1 MRMDWLPSAK
11 YQNYAPIQFARFGNI
26 RYFCKIALKLG
37 CCYEKTDTCVGY
49 NHYDALTVTAQ
60 GVDGIKRNSSY
71 LYGEGGG
78 VTLQAAKEAAL
89 ADLIQKISV
98 TVHSDFTSKEREL
111 NQDGNVTSDA
121 EYQSI
126 IRSYSTATLTNV
138 KTIVLKPEPD
148 ASVFLYIAKSEIDR
162 IFESRVAKAKEFVGN
177 ADEALKNGQI
187 DDALR
192 YYYWSYCLVKSLR
205 YPNEAKI
212 FVDGQ
217 ERSLLAWLPT
227 RIDDVM
233 GKVKVQ
239 SRRTADNT
247 YEITATYD
255 GRPVRSMDY
264 TYFDG
269 VDNSPVYSILDGKG
283 LVELRPGMAMDAV
296 QLKLEYEFR
305 GLSRN
310 DSEVEAVVG
319 AMKPAV
325 YRRAYHRVALDGAAA
340 PAESTSTDV
349 NGSMQSPLALT
360 DMGTLGTAVMKPVM
374 QALRSGSIEQCR
386 KKFTA
391 EGWEEFSKLMG
402 YGKVTLMDDI
412 HLDYFADGD
421 CVVCRG
427 LPVSCRFNRGRVF
440 NEKLS
445 FYIDS
450 NSKQITHVA
459 MGLGREAMN
468 DVVLGHLDW
477 SEKSRTRIV
486 GFLED
491 YRTSYATKNL
501 EYLDKV
507 FDDNAVIVLGKRL
520 QVAPQLNKEGYMN
533 NHRVQFTQL
542 TKREFLRNLRRQF
555 QSKDYINLHFS
566 QNRIYQLQKGVE
578 RYGIEIKQDYYSS
591 NYGDTG
597 YLTMIFDLT
606 NPDQPVIHVRTWQE
620 QPDPN
625 FGVVSP
631 ADF

>member
-1 MRMDWLPSAK
+1 MKRLTL
-11 YQNYAPIQFARFGNI
+11 
-26 RYFCKIALKLG
+26 ALG
-37 CCYEKTDTCVGY
+37 IIITM
-49 NHYDALTVTAQ
+49 ALTVTAQ

-78 VTLQAAKEAAL
+78 ATLQAAKEAAL

-126 IRSYSTATLTNV
+126 IRSYSTAALTNV

-255 GRPVRSMDY
+255 GLPVRSMDY

-325 YRRAYHRVALDGAAA
+325 YRRAYHRVALDGAAS

-374 QALRSGSIEQCR
+374 QALRSGFIEQCR

-491 YRTSYATKNL
+491 YRTAYATKNL

-597 YLTMIFDLT
+597 YLTLIFDLT

>member
-1 MRMDWLPSAK
+1 MKRLTL
-11 YQNYAPIQFARFGNI
+11 
-26 RYFCKIALKLG
+26 ALG
-37 CCYEKTDTCVGY
+37 IIITM
-49 NHYDALTVTAQ
+49 ALTVTAQ

-78 VTLQAAKEAAL
+78 ATLQAAKEAAL

-264 TYFDG
+264 TYFAG

-325 YRRAYHRVALDGAAA
+325 YRRAYHRVALDGAAS

-491 YRTSYATKNL
+491 YRTAYATKNL

>member
-1 MRMDWLPSAK
+1 MKRLTL
-11 YQNYAPIQFARFGNI
+11 
-26 RYFCKIALKLG
+26 ALG
-37 CCYEKTDTCVGY
+37 IIITM
-49 NHYDALTVTAQ
+49 ALTVTAQ

-325 YRRAYHRVALDGAAA
+325 YRRAYHRVALDGAAS

-459 MGLGREAMN
+459 KGLGREAMN

-491 YRTSYATKNL
+491 YRTAYATKNL

-597 YLTMIFDLT
+597 YLTLIFDLT

>member
-1 MRMDWLPSAK
+1 M
-11 YQNYAPIQFARFGNI
+11 
-26 RYFCKIALKLG
+26 
-37 CCYEKTDTCVGY
+37 
-49 NHYDALTVTAQ
+49 ALTVTAQ

-325 YRRAYHRVALDGAAA
+325 YRRAYHRVALDGAAS

-402 YGKVTLMDDI
+402 YGKVTLMGDI

-491 YRTSYATKNL
+491 YRTAYATKNL

-597 YLTMIFDLT
+597 YLTLIFDLT

>member
-1 MRMDWLPSAK
+1 MKRLTL
-11 YQNYAPIQFARFGNI
+11 
-26 RYFCKIALKLG
+26 AL
-37 CCYEKTDTCVGY
+37 CIIITM
-49 NHYDALTVTAQ
+49 ALTVTAQ

-325 YRRAYHRVALDGAAA
+325 YRRAYHRVALDGAAS

-450 NSKQITHVA
+450 NTKQITHVA

-486 GFLED
+486 GFRED
-491 YRTSYATKNL
+491 YRTAYATKNL

-597 YLTMIFDLT
+597 YLTLIFDLT

>member
-1 MRMDWLPSAK
+1 MKRL
-11 YQNYAPIQFARFGNI
+11 IL
-26 RYFCKIALKLG
+26 ALG
-37 CCYEKTDTCVGY
+37 IIITM
-49 NHYDALTVTAQ
+49 ALTVMAQ

-325 YRRAYHRVALDGAAA
+325 YRRAYHRVALDGAAS

-386 KKFTA
+386 QKFTA

-491 YRTSYATKNL
+491 YRTAYATKNL

-578 RYGIEIKQDYYSS
+578 LYGIEIKQDYYSS

-597 YLTMIFDLT
+597 YLTLIFDLT

>member
-1 MRMDWLPSAK
+1 MKRLILAWGIIITM
-11 YQNYAPIQFARFGNI
+11 
-26 RYFCKIALKLG
+26 
-37 CCYEKTDTCVGY
+37 
-49 NHYDALTVTAQ
+49 ALTVTAQ
-60 GVDGIKRNSSY
+60 GVDGIKRNGSY

-325 YRRAYHRVALDGAAA
+325 YRRAYHRVALDGAAS

-386 KKFTA
+386 QKFTA
-391 EGWEEFSKLMG
+391 DGWEEFSKLMG

-412 HLDYFADGD
+412 RLDYFADGD

-491 YRTSYATKNL
+491 YRTAYATKNL

-597 YLTMIFDLT
+597 YLTLIFDLT

>member
-1 MRMDWLPSAK
+1 MKRL
-11 YQNYAPIQFARFGNI
+11 IL
-26 RYFCKIALKLG
+26 ALG
-37 CCYEKTDTCVGY
+37 IIITM
-49 NHYDALTVTAQ
+49 ALTVTAQ

-162 IFESRVAKAKEFVGN
+162 IFELRVAKAKEFVGN

-217 ERSLLAWLPT
+217 ERSLLVWLPT

-325 YRRAYHRVALDGAAA
+325 YRRAYHRVALDGAAS

-491 YRTSYATKNL
+491 YRTAYATKNL

-597 YLTMIFDLT
+597 YLTLIFDLT

>member
-1 MRMDWLPSAK
+1 MKRL
-11 YQNYAPIQFARFGNI
+11 IL
-26 RYFCKIALKLG
+26 ALG
-37 CCYEKTDTCVGY
+37 IIITM
-49 NHYDALTVTAQ
+49 ALTVTAQ

-255 GRPVRSMDY
+255 GRPVRSMYY

-325 YRRAYHRVALDGAAA
+325 YRRAYHRVALDGAAS

-491 YRTSYATKNL
+491 YRTAYATKNL

-597 YLTMIFDLT
+597 YLTLIFDLT

>member
-1 MRMDWLPSAK
+1 MKRL
-11 YQNYAPIQFARFGNI
+11 IL
-26 RYFCKIALKLG
+26 ALG
-37 CCYEKTDTCVGY
+37 IIITM
-49 NHYDALTVTAQ
+49 ALTVTAQ

-325 YRRAYHRVALDGAAA
+325 YRRAYHRVALDGAAS

-491 YRTSYATKNL
+491 YRTAYATKNL

-597 YLTMIFDLT
+597 YLTLIFDLT

-625 FGVVSP
+625 FGVVSL

>member
-1 MRMDWLPSAK
+1 MKRLTL
-11 YQNYAPIQFARFGNI
+11 
-26 RYFCKIALKLG
+26 AL
-37 CCYEKTDTCVGY
+37 CIIITM
-49 NHYDALTVTAQ
+49 ALTVAAQ

-138 KTIVLKPEPD
+138 KTIVLKLEPD

-325 YRRAYHRVALDGAAA
+325 YRRAYHRVALDGAAS

-450 NSKQITHVA
+450 NTKQITHVA

-491 YRTSYATKNL
+491 YRTAYATKNL

-597 YLTMIFDLT
+597 YLTLIFDLT

>member
-1 MRMDWLPSAK
+1 MKRLTL
-11 YQNYAPIQFARFGNI
+11 
-26 RYFCKIALKLG
+26 ALG
-37 CCYEKTDTCVGY
+37 IIITM
-49 NHYDALTVTAQ
+49 ALTVTAQ

-325 YRRAYHRVALDGAAA
+325 YRRAYHRVALDGAAS

-402 YGKVTLMDDI
+402 YGKVSLMDDI

-450 NSKQITHVA
+450 NTKQITHVA

-491 YRTSYATKNL
+491 YRTAYATKNL

-597 YLTMIFDLT
+597 YLTLIFDLT

>member
-1 MRMDWLPSAK
+1 M
-11 YQNYAPIQFARFGNI
+11 
-26 RYFCKIALKLG
+26 
-37 CCYEKTDTCVGY
+37 
-49 NHYDALTVTAQ
+49 ALTVTAQ

-217 ERSLLAWLPT
+217 ERSLLVWLPT

-325 YRRAYHRVALDGAAA
+325 YRRAYHRVALDGAAS

-491 YRTSYATKNL
+491 YRTAYATKNL

-597 YLTMIFDLT
+597 YLTLIFDLT

>member
-1 MRMDWLPSAK
+1 MKRLTL
-11 YQNYAPIQFARFGNI
+11 
-26 RYFCKIALKLG
+26 ALG
-37 CCYEKTDTCVGY
+37 IIITM
-49 NHYDALTVTAQ
+49 ALTVTAQ

-111 NQDGNVTSDA
+111 NYDGNVTSDA

-325 YRRAYHRVALDGAAA
+325 YRRAYHRVALDGAAS

-477 SEKSRTRIV
+477 SEKSRMRIV

-491 YRTSYATKNL
+491 YRTAYATKNL

-597 YLTMIFDLT
+597 YLTLIFDLT

>member
-1 MRMDWLPSAK
+1 MKRLTL
-11 YQNYAPIQFARFGNI
+11 
-26 RYFCKIALKLG
+26 ALG
-37 CCYEKTDTCVGY
+37 IIITM
-49 NHYDALTVTAQ
+49 ALTVTAQ

-233 GKVKVQ
+233 DKVKVQ

-325 YRRAYHRVALDGAAA
+325 YRRAYHRVALDGAAS
-340 PAESTSTDV
+340 PEESTSTDV
-349 NGSMQSPLALT
+349 NGSMQSPLALS

-386 KKFTA
+386 QKFTA

-491 YRTSYATKNL
+491 YRTAYATKNL

-597 YLTMIFDLT
+597 YLTLIFDLT

>member
-1 MRMDWLPSAK
+1 MKRLTL
-11 YQNYAPIQFARFGNI
+11 
-26 RYFCKIALKLG
+26 ALG
-37 CCYEKTDTCVGY
+37 IIITM
-49 NHYDALTVTAQ
+49 ALTVTAQ

-192 YYYWSYCLVKSLR
+192 YYYCSYCLVKSLR

-325 YRRAYHRVALDGAAA
+325 YRRAYHRVALDGAAS

-491 YRTSYATKNL
+491 YRTAYATKNL

-597 YLTMIFDLT
+597 YLTLIFDLT

>member
-1 MRMDWLPSAK
+1 MKRLTL
-11 YQNYAPIQFARFGNI
+11 
-26 RYFCKIALKLG
+26 ALG
-37 CCYEKTDTCVGY
+37 IIITM
-49 NHYDALTVTAQ
+49 ALTVTAQ

-239 SRRTADNT
+239 SRRTTDNT

-264 TYFDG
+264 IYFDG

-325 YRRAYHRVALDGAAA
+325 YRRAYHRVALDGAAS
-340 PAESTSTDV
+340 PAESTLTDV

-491 YRTSYATKNL
+491 YRTAYATKNL

-597 YLTMIFDLT
+597 YLTLIFDLT

>member
-1 MRMDWLPSAK
+1 MKRL
-11 YQNYAPIQFARFGNI
+11 IL
-26 RYFCKIALKLG
+26 ALG
-37 CCYEKTDTCVGY
+37 IIITM
-49 NHYDALTVTAQ
+49 ALTVMAQ

-325 YRRAYHRVALDGAAA
+325 YRRAYHRVALDGAAS
-340 PAESTSTDV
+340 PEESTSTDV

-386 KKFTA
+386 QKFTA

-491 YRTSYATKNL
+491 YRTAYATKNL

-520 QVAPQLNKEGYMN
+520 QVAPQLNKEGYMS

-597 YLTMIFDLT
+597 YLTLIFDLT

>member
-1 MRMDWLPSAK
+1 MKRLTL
-11 YQNYAPIQFARFGNI
+11 
-26 RYFCKIALKLG
+26 ALG
-37 CCYEKTDTCVGY
+37 IIITM
-49 NHYDALTVTAQ
+49 ALTVMAQ

-78 VTLQAAKEAAL
+78 VTLQAAKEASL

-255 GRPVRSMDY
+255 DRPVRSMDY

-325 YRRAYHRVALDGAAA
+325 YRRAYHRVALDGAAS

-360 DMGTLGTAVMKPVM
+360 NMGTLGTAVMKPVM

-386 KKFTA
+386 QKFTA

-491 YRTSYATKNL
+491 YRTAYATKNL

-597 YLTMIFDLT
+597 YLTLIFDLT

>member
-1 MRMDWLPSAK
+1 MKRLTL
-11 YQNYAPIQFARFGNI
+11 
-26 RYFCKIALKLG
+26 ALG
-37 CCYEKTDTCVGY
+37 IIITM
-49 NHYDALTVTAQ
+49 ALTVTAQ

-212 FVDGQ
+212 LVDGQ

-325 YRRAYHRVALDGAAA
+325 YRRAYHRVALDGAAS
-340 PAESTSTDV
+340 PEESTSTDV

-386 KKFTA
+386 QKFTA

-491 YRTSYATKNL
+491 YRTAYATKNL

-597 YLTMIFDLT
+597 YLTLIFDLT

>member
-1 MRMDWLPSAK
+1 MKRLTL
-11 YQNYAPIQFARFGNI
+11 
-26 RYFCKIALKLG
+26 AL
-37 CCYEKTDTCVGY
+37 CIIITM
-49 NHYDALTVTAQ
+49 ALTVTAQ

-325 YRRAYHRVALDGAAA
+325 YRRAYHRVALDGAAS

-349 NGSMQSPLALT
+349 NGSMQSPLVLT
-360 DMGTLGTAVMKPVM
+360 NMGTLGTAVMKPVM

-491 YRTSYATKNL
+491 YRTAYATKNL

-597 YLTMIFDLT
+597 YLTLIFDLT

>member
-1 MRMDWLPSAK
+1 MKRLTL
-11 YQNYAPIQFARFGNI
+11 
-26 RYFCKIALKLG
+26 ALG
-37 CCYEKTDTCVGY
+37 IIITM
-49 NHYDALTVTAQ
+49 ALTVTAQ

-283 LVELRPGMAMDAV
+283 LVELRLGMAMDAV

-325 YRRAYHRVALDGAAA
+325 YRRAYHRVALDGAAS

-491 YRTSYATKNL
+491 YRTAYATKNL

-597 YLTMIFDLT
+597 YLTLIFDLT

>member
-1 MRMDWLPSAK
+1 MKRLTL
-11 YQNYAPIQFARFGNI
+11 
-26 RYFCKIALKLG
+26 ALG
-37 CCYEKTDTCVGY
+37 IIITM
-49 NHYDALTVTAQ
+49 ALTVTAQ

-111 NQDGNVTSDA
+111 NQGGNVTSDA

-325 YRRAYHRVALDGAAA
+325 YRRAYHRVALDDGAS

-491 YRTSYATKNL
+491 YRTAYATKNL

-597 YLTMIFDLT
+597 YLTLIFDLT

>member
-1 MRMDWLPSAK
+1 MKRL
-11 YQNYAPIQFARFGNI
+11 IL
-26 RYFCKIALKLG
+26 AL
-37 CCYEKTDTCVGY
+37 CIIITM
-49 NHYDALTVTAQ
+49 ALTVTAQ

-162 IFESRVAKAKEFVGN
+162 IFESRVVKAKEFVGN

-325 YRRAYHRVALDGAAA
+325 YRRAYHRVALDGVAS
-340 PAESTSTDV
+340 PEESTSTDV

-450 NSKQITHVA
+450 NTKQITHVA

-491 YRTSYATKNL
+491 YRTAYATKNL

-597 YLTMIFDLT
+597 YLTLIFDLT

>member
-1 MRMDWLPSAK
+1 MKRLTL
-11 YQNYAPIQFARFGNI
+11 
-26 RYFCKIALKLG
+26 ALG
-37 CCYEKTDTCVGY
+37 IIITM
-49 NHYDALTVTAQ
+49 ALTVTAQ

-325 YRRAYHRVALDGAAA
+325 YRRAYHRVALDGAAS

-491 YRTSYATKNL
+491 YRTAYATKNL

-533 NHRVQFTQL
+533 NHRVQLTQL
-542 TKREFLRNLRRQF
+542 TKREFLHNLRRQF

-597 YLTMIFDLT
+597 YLTLIFDLT

>member
-1 MRMDWLPSAK
+1 MKRLTL
-11 YQNYAPIQFARFGNI
+11 
-26 RYFCKIALKLG
+26 ALG
-37 CCYEKTDTCVGY
+37 IIITM
-49 NHYDALTVTAQ
+49 ALTVTAQ

-325 YRRAYHRVALDGAAA
+325 YRRAYHRVALDGAAS

-391 EGWEEFSKLMG
+391 EGWEEFSMLMG

-491 YRTSYATKNL
+491 YRTAYATKTL

-597 YLTMIFDLT
+597 YLTLIFDLT

>member
-1 MRMDWLPSAK
+1 MKRL
-11 YQNYAPIQFARFGNI
+11 IL
-26 RYFCKIALKLG
+26 ALG
-37 CCYEKTDTCVGY
+37 IIITM
-49 NHYDALTVTAQ
+49 ALTVMAQ

-325 YRRAYHRVALDGAAA
+325 YRRAYHRVALDGAAS

-386 KKFTA
+386 QKFTA

-491 YRTSYATKNL
+491 YRTAYATKNL

-597 YLTMIFDLT
+597 YLTLIFDLT

>member
-1 MRMDWLPSAK
+1 MKRLTL
-11 YQNYAPIQFARFGNI
+11 
-26 RYFCKIALKLG
+26 ALG
-37 CCYEKTDTCVGY
+37 IIITM
-49 NHYDALTVTAQ
+49 ALTVTAQ

-98 TVHSDFTSKEREL
+98 TVHSDFTSKEHEL

-187 DDALR
+187 DDAVR

-325 YRRAYHRVALDGAAA
+325 YRRAYHRVALDDGAS

-468 DVVLGHLDW
+468 GVVLGHLDW

-491 YRTSYATKNL
+491 YRTAYATKNL

-597 YLTMIFDLT
+597 YLTLIFDLT
-606 NPDQPVIHVRTWQE
+606 NQDQPVIHVRTWQE

>member
-1 MRMDWLPSAK
+1 MKRL
-11 YQNYAPIQFARFGNI
+11 IL
-26 RYFCKIALKLG
+26 AL
-37 CCYEKTDTCVGY
+37 CIIITM
-49 NHYDALTVTAQ
+49 ALTVTAQ

-217 ERSLLAWLPT
+217 ERSLLAWLPM

-325 YRRAYHRVALDGAAA
+325 YRRVYHRVALDGAAS

-491 YRTSYATKNL
+491 YRTAYATKNL

-597 YLTMIFDLT
+597 YLTLIFDLT

>member
-1 MRMDWLPSAK
+1 MKRLTL
-11 YQNYAPIQFARFGNI
+11 
-26 RYFCKIALKLG
+26 ALG
-37 CCYEKTDTCVGY
+37 IIITM
-49 NHYDALTVTAQ
+49 ALTVTAQ

-325 YRRAYHRVALDGAAA
+325 YRRAYHRVALDGAAS

-360 DMGTLGTAVMKPVM
+360 NMGTLGTAVMKPVM

-491 YRTSYATKNL
+491 YRTAYATKNL

>member
-1 MRMDWLPSAK
+1 MKRLTL
-11 YQNYAPIQFARFGNI
+11 
-26 RYFCKIALKLG
+26 AL
-37 CCYEKTDTCVGY
+37 CIIITM
-49 NHYDALTVTAQ
+49 ALTVTAQ

-78 VTLQAAKEAAL
+78 VTLQAAKEVAL

-325 YRRAYHRVALDGAAA
+325 YRRAYHRVALDGAAS

-491 YRTSYATKNL
+491 YRTAYATKNL

-597 YLTMIFDLT
+597 YLTLIFDLT

>member
-1 MRMDWLPSAK
+1 MKRLTL
-11 YQNYAPIQFARFGNI
+11 
-26 RYFCKIALKLG
+26 AL
-37 CCYEKTDTCVGY
+37 CIIITM
-49 NHYDALTVTAQ
+49 ALTVTAQ

-325 YRRAYHRVALDGAAA
+325 YRRAYHRVALDGAAS

-450 NSKQITHVA
+450 NTKQITHVA

-491 YRTSYATKNL
+491 YRTAYATKDL

-597 YLTMIFDLT
+597 YLTLIFDLT

>member
-1 MRMDWLPSAK
+1 MKRLTL
-11 YQNYAPIQFARFGNI
+11 
-26 RYFCKIALKLG
+26 ALG
-37 CCYEKTDTCVGY
+37 IIITM
-49 NHYDALTVTAQ
+49 ALTVTAQ

-283 LVELRPGMAMDAV
+283 LVERRPGMAMDAV

-325 YRRAYHRVALDGAAA
+325 YRRAYHRVALDGAAS

-491 YRTSYATKNL
+491 YRTAYATKNL

-566 QNRIYQLQKGVE
+566 QNRIYQLQKGEE

-597 YLTMIFDLT
+597 YLTLIFDLT

-625 FGVVSP
+625 FGVVST

>member
-1 MRMDWLPSAK
+1 MKRLTL
-11 YQNYAPIQFARFGNI
+11 
-26 RYFCKIALKLG
+26 ALG
-37 CCYEKTDTCVGY
+37 IIITM
-49 NHYDALTVTAQ
+49 ALTVTAQ

-217 ERSLLAWLPT
+217 EHSLLAWLPT

-325 YRRAYHRVALDGAAA
+325 YRRAYHRVALDGAAS

-491 YRTSYATKNL
+491 YRTAYATKNL

-597 YLTMIFDLT
+597 YLTLIFDLT

>member
-1 MRMDWLPSAK
+1 MKRLTL
-11 YQNYAPIQFARFGNI
+11 
-26 RYFCKIALKLG
+26 ALG
-37 CCYEKTDTCVGY
+37 IIITM
-49 NHYDALTVTAQ
+49 ALTVTAQ

-325 YRRAYHRVALDGAAA
+325 YRRAYHRVALDGAAS

-360 DMGTLGTAVMKPVM
+360 DMGTLGTAVMKHVM

-491 YRTSYATKNL
+491 YRTAYATKNL

-597 YLTMIFDLT
+597 YLTLIFDLT

>member
-1 MRMDWLPSAK
+1 MKRLTL
-11 YQNYAPIQFARFGNI
+11 
-26 RYFCKIALKLG
+26 ALG
-37 CCYEKTDTCVGY
+37 IIITM
-49 NHYDALTVTAQ
+49 ALTVTAQ

-217 ERSLLAWLPT
+217 ERSLLAWLPM

-325 YRRAYHRVALDGAAA
+325 YRRAYHRVALDGAAS

-491 YRTSYATKNL
+491 YRTAYATKNL

-597 YLTMIFDLT
+597 YLTLIFDLT
-606 NPDQPVIHVRTWQE
+606 NQDQPVIHVRTWQE

>member
-1 MRMDWLPSAK
+1 MKRLTL
-11 YQNYAPIQFARFGNI
+11 
-26 RYFCKIALKLG
+26 AL
-37 CCYEKTDTCVGY
+37 CIIITM
-49 NHYDALTVTAQ
+49 ALTVTAQ

-325 YRRAYHRVALDGAAA
+325 YRRAYHRVALDSAAS

-360 DMGTLGTAVMKPVM
+360 NMGTLGTAVMKPVM

-386 KKFTA
+386 QKFTA

-491 YRTSYATKNL
+491 YRTAYATKNL

-597 YLTMIFDLT
+597 YLTLIFDLT

>member
-1 MRMDWLPSAK
+1 MKRLILAWGIIITM
-11 YQNYAPIQFARFGNI
+11 
-26 RYFCKIALKLG
+26 
-37 CCYEKTDTCVGY
+37 
-49 NHYDALTVTAQ
+49 ALTVTAQ

-205 YPNEAKI
+205 YPNEARI

-217 ERSLLAWLPT
+217 ERSLLAWLPM

-325 YRRAYHRVALDGAAA
+325 YRRAYHRVALDGAAS

-386 KKFTA
+386 QKFTA

-491 YRTSYATKNL
+491 YRTAYATKNL

-597 YLTMIFDLT
+597 YLTLIFDLT

>member
-1 MRMDWLPSAK
+1 MKRLTL
-11 YQNYAPIQFARFGNI
+11 
-26 RYFCKIALKLG
+26 AL
-37 CCYEKTDTCVGY
+37 CIIITM
-49 NHYDALTVTAQ
+49 ALTVTAQ

-78 VTLQAAKEAAL
+78 VTLHAAKEAAL

-239 SRRTADNT
+239 SRRMADNT

-325 YRRAYHRVALDGAAA
+325 YRRAYHRVALDGAAS

-491 YRTSYATKNL
+491 YRTAYATKNL

-606 NPDQPVIHVRTWQE
+606 DPDQPVIHVRTWQE

>member
-1 MRMDWLPSAK
+1 MKRLTL
-11 YQNYAPIQFARFGNI
+11 
-26 RYFCKIALKLG
+26 ALG
-37 CCYEKTDTCVGY
+37 IIITM
-49 NHYDALTVTAQ
+49 ALTVTAQ

-325 YRRAYHRVALDGAAA
+325 YRRAYHRVALDGAAS

-450 NSKQITHVA
+450 NTKQITHVA

-491 YRTSYATKNL
+491 YRTAYATKNL

-597 YLTMIFDLT
+597 YLTLIFDLT